1 MSSWLGNL
9 NLDRDHPSE
18 GKSTVGW
25 GERTRR
31 VEKIQVQLDGPE
43 SDLRLWSPGVIAI
56 FTATEWKLQDSLPV
70 DLTLASFS
78 LTLKD

>member
-43 SDLRLWSPGVIAI
+43 SDL
-56 FTATEWKLQDSLPV
+56 KL
-70 DLTLASFS
+70 
-78 LTLKD
+78 